1 MCGGELSLPD
11 GVSSGSCPYCGTLT
25 TFPKLSSDQL
35 EQLYN
40 RAEHFRRINEY
51 DKAVAAYEKIVE
63 VNPDDP
69 EAYWGLVISK
79 FGIEYVEDPV
89 SRERIPT
96 CHRAQY
102 ESILADHNY
111 LAALEKAGSS
121 EKAIYESEAKR
132 IAEIQKGILAI
143 SSNETP
149 FDVFICY
156 KESDNY
162 GRRTKDSVTA
172 QEIYYQLTNA
182 GYKVFFARIT
192 LENKLGQQYEPY
204 IFAALNSA
212 KVMLVI
218 GSQKDYFDAVWVRNE
233 WSRFLALMKKDKSK
247 LLIPCYRDMDAYDI
261 PEALSLFQAQ
271 DMGKI
276 GFIQDLLHGI
286 KKVFEKKTE
295 AEPVTPSFPAAATE
309 ISNNTDL
316 LLRRAKVFLRTDD
329 FTSAQKCC
337 TEVLD
342 NEPENAWA
350 HFYSLMAKNEA
361 CNETELEEIANIA
374 QDKQFLLAKEF
385 ADNELTET
393 LERITQG
400 ARRKAEEEQR
410 KAEEEQRQKDENSR
424 LRSEVE
430 ERYGRLSSYFS
441 AETKLNGDANILR
454 ELKQCRDDEKHL
466 LNTVD
471 LLTEEIVSPVQARS
485 EALISSLP
493 DIKILQAAVRRRNRK
508 RFFIVS
514 GIISVIIIAVS
525 FYFAFPYMRGYK
537 LSWDGTVLV
546 EVIGKDITEFTIP
559 DGVTVI
565 EYRAFAGCTSLTSV
579 TIPDSVTN
587 IGVHAFSGCSSLESI
602 TIPDSVTSIGEFAF
616 YDCSSLESITIPNSV
631 TEIGED
637 AFSGC
642 DKLTSVT
649 ADPKWLSKLPE
660 KQLTSFTVADGVTSI
675 GNWAFYGCS
684 SLTSITI
691 PDSVTSIGDRA
702 FSGCSSLTSVT
713 IPDSVTSIGDRAFFG
728 CSSLTNITIPV
739 GVTSIG
745 DRVFC
750 ECSSLTSVTIPDSV
764 TSIGD
769 RAFPGCTNLTSITIP
784 DSVTSIGHNA
794 FSGCSSLESITIPDS
809 VTSIGEL
816 AFYDC
821 SSLTSVTIPDSVTSI
836 GDWTFCRCSSLKSVT
851 IPNSV
856 TSIGVIA
863 FSGCSSLESVTIP
876 DSVTN
881 IGGSAFSG
889 CSSLESVTIPDSV
902 TSIGDGAFSRC
913 SSLKSVTIPDSVT
926 YIRGWA
932 FSGCSSLESVTIPDS
947 VTRIGNKAFWGCYS
961 LKSVTIP
968 RNCEVAYDAF
978 PYSGCKVIRR

>member
-1 MCGGELSLPD
+1 MAKILCKMCGGELSLPD

-35 EQLYN
+35 ENLYN

-51 DKAVAAYEKIVE
+51 DKAVSAYEKIVE
-63 VNPDDP
+63 VNPDDA

-96 CHRAQY
+96 CHRVQF

-156 KESDNY
+156 KESDND

-247 LLIPCYRDMDAYDI
+247 LLIPCYKDMDAYDI

-295 AEPVTPSFPAAATE
+295 AEPVTPSFPAVATE

-374 QDKQFLLAKEF
+374 QDKQFLLTKEF
-385 ADNELTET
+385 ADDTLATVLNKITDAIAENE
-393 LERITQG
+393 RKAKIIQG
-400 ARRKAEEEQR
+400 EKRRKR
-410 KAEEEQRQKDENSR
+410 R
-424 LRSEVE
+424 
-430 ERYGRLSSYFS
+430 
-441 AETKLNGDANILR
+441 
-454 ELKQCRDDEKHL
+454 
-466 LNTVD
+466 
-471 LLTEEIVSPVQARS
+471 
-485 EALISSLP
+485 
-493 DIKILQAAVRRRNRK
+493 KILYITSAILGVFA
-508 RFFIVS
+508 
-514 GIISVIIIAVS
+514 IAVS
-525 FYFAFPYMRGYK
+525 LYFAFPYMRGYK

-546 EVIGKDITEFTIP
+546 EVTDKDITEFTIP
-559 DGVTVI
+559 DGVTI
-565 EYRAFAGCTSLTSV
+565 IGYMAF
-579 TIPDSVTN
+579 
-587 IGVHAFSGCSSLESI
+587 FGCSSLESI
-602 TIPDSVTSIGEFAF
+602 
-616 YDCSSLESITIPNSV
+616 
-631 TEIGED
+631 
-637 AFSGC
+637 
-642 DKLTSVT
+642 
-649 ADPKWLSKLPE
+649 
-660 KQLTSFTVADGVTSI
+660 
-675 GNWAFYGCS
+675 
-684 SLTSITI
+684 
-691 PDSVTSIGDRA
+691 
-702 FSGCSSLTSVT
+702 
-713 IPDSVTSIGDRAFFG
+713 
-728 CSSLTNITIPV
+728 
-739 GVTSIG
+739 
-745 DRVFC
+745 
-750 ECSSLTSVTIPDSV
+750 
-764 TSIGD
+764 
-769 RAFPGCTNLTSITIP
+769 
-784 DSVTSIGHNA
+784 
-794 FSGCSSLESITIPDS
+794 
-809 VTSIGEL
+809 
-816 AFYDC
+816 
-821 SSLTSVTIPDSVTSI
+821 
-836 GDWTFCRCSSLKSVT
+836 
-851 IPNSV
+851 
-856 TSIGVIA
+856 
-863 FSGCSSLESVTIP
+863 
-876 DSVTN
+876 
-881 IGGSAFSG
+881 
-889 CSSLESVTIPDSV
+889 
-902 TSIGDGAFSRC
+902 
-913 SSLKSVTIPDSVT
+913 TIPDSVT

-932 FSGCSSLESVTIPDS
+932 FSGCSSLESITIPDSVTTIGNNTFDGCSSLESVTIPDS
-947 VTRIGNKAFWGCYS
+947 VTSIGNYAFSGCGK
-961 LKSVTIP
+961 LTSVSIP
-968 RNCEVAYDAF
+968 RNCEVGYGAF
-978 PYSGCKVIRR
+978 PLGCKVIRR